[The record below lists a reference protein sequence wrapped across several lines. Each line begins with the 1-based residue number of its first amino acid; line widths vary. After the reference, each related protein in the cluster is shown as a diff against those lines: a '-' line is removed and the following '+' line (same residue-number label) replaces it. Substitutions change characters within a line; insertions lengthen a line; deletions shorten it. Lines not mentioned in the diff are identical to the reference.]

1 MVGAGTEFKRLQ
13 NRIHVENINNMTLMP
28 SVSPSD
34 FQTIVSTSDVGLISL
49 NRNFRTQN
57 IPGKTLSYMQSKK
70 PMLASINPG
79 NDLFDFFPDN
89 DCGFALLNGEDSAF
103 IDAAKK
109 LAVDN
114 KLRARMGQNGYRL
127 LKEVFAVE
135 SAADQ
140 IVQKI
145 PSQN

>member
-1 MVGAGTEFKRLQ
+1 
-13 NRIHVENINNMTLMP
+13 MP

-49 NRNFRTQN
+49 NRNFKTQN
-57 IPGKTLSYMQSKK
+57 IPGKTLSFMQSKK

-79 NDLFDFFPDN
+79 NDLFDFFSDY
-89 DCGFALLNGEDSAF
+89 DCGFALLNGEDSAY

-127 LKEVFAVE
+127 LKEVFTVE

-140 IVQKI
+140 IVQNI